1 MGSSHSKA
9 ANNST
14 INWNNIKT
22 DNISSTIPNYNNL
35 SQEARSLIANLDLNS
50 LSESSSVNITELFD
64 DIHSKL
70 NINDRKHF
78 TNMLNDI
85 NNISDTLDN
94 DLSATSPFMSKDDY
108 NKYLNSTTSENI
120 QTKQTKHSNLNNM
133 KGGNHEDDSSTS
145 STSSLSSSSSDETS
159 SSHNKSKSKPK
170 PKENTKENK
179 KMKHNK
185 NKQNKHKGGS
195 SEDDS
200 YISSSA
206 HTGGDSSENNS
217 ANIISPATEDINSV
231 SSD

>member
-9 ANNST
+9 ADNST
-14 INWNNIKT
+14 INWNKINT

-35 SQEARSLIANLDLNS
+35 SQEAQTLIANLDLNS

-64 DIHSKL
+64 NIHSKL

-120 QTKQTKHSNLNNM
+120 QTKQTKQTNLNNM
-133 KGGNHEDDSSTS
+133 KGGNHDDDSSTS

-159 SSHNKSKSKPK
+159 SSHNKSKPKPK
-170 PKENTKENK
+170 PKENK

>member
-9 ANNST
+9 ADNST
-14 INWNNIKT
+14 INWNKINT

-35 SQEARSLIANLDLNS
+35 SQEAQTLIANLDLNS

-64 DIHSKL
+64 NIHSKL

-120 QTKQTKHSNLNNM
+120 QTKQTNLNNM
-133 KGGNHEDDSSTS
+133 KGGNHDDDSSTS

-159 SSHNKSKSKPK
+159 SSHNKSKPK
-170 PKENTKENK
+170 PKENK
-179 KMKHNK
+179 KMKHVK

>member
-9 ANNST
+9 ADNST
-14 INWNNIKT
+14 INWNKINT

-35 SQEARSLIANLDLNS
+35 SQEAQTLIANLDLNS

-64 DIHSKL
+64 NIHSKL

-120 QTKQTKHSNLNNM
+120 QTKQTNLNNM
-133 KGGNHEDDSSTS
+133 KGGNHDDDSSTS

-159 SSHNKSKSKPK
+159 SSHNKSKPK
-170 PKENTKENK
+170 PKENK